1 MTAPYTGGV
10 EQRPAPP
17 KPVRKCK
24 TPNCYTKPPAKS
36 LYCLACELDG
46 HAPLIK
52 R

>member
-1 MTAPYTGGV
+1 MTEPQHPQPVA
-10 EQRPAPP
+10 

-46 HAPLIK
+46 HAPLI
-52 R
+52 RVPRVS